1 MSASLVS
8 AMCQVSRV
16 FRIRKIPLS
25 ITLALLKSLEWL
37 LRQFYIFLHYKC
49 VLFPCWKT
57 PPAPPCQCRSKDN
70 RGKEF
75 YTTHWFEVQQEAL
88 TWGKGILAAVSSWS
102 SNNINSILS
111 KMCEGFCGITNIR
124 DSGHDG
130 GFIFKQTEQHA
141 HQFLVM
147 MQQKMWT
154 NSPRQSTKK
163 TGLRMLPSKPL
174 SQTERC
180 LLEKGP
186 TFAPPPA
193 MIPTKEIVC
202 EIKAAVGNLPD
213 VTKDSIRTTSAY
225 QNVG

>member
-1 MSASLVS
+1 
-8 AMCQVSRV
+8 
-16 FRIRKIPLS
+16 
-25 ITLALLKSLEWL
+25 
-37 LRQFYIFLHYKC
+37 
-49 VLFPCWKT
+49 
-57 PPAPPCQCRSKDN
+57 
-70 RGKEF
+70 
-75 YTTHWFEVQQEAL
+75 
-88 TWGKGILAAVSSWS
+88 
-102 SNNINSILS
+102 
-111 KMCEGFCGITNIR
+111 MCEGFCGITNIR

-186 TFAPPPA
+186 TFALTPA

-213 VTKDSIRTTSAY
+213 VTKDSKRTTAAY
-225 QNVG
+225 QNVGKSKNQMYNACNTMCEHIPQVWC

>member
-1 MSASLVS
+1 MSASLVL
-8 AMCQVSRV
+8 AMCQDLRV
-16 FRIRKIPLS
+16 FWIRKIPLS

-37 LRQFYIFLHYKC
+37 LRQFYIFLHFKC
-49 VLFPCWKT
+49 VPFSLLKNTSSPT
-57 PPAPPCQCRSKDN
+57 NVAPRTIGARNFIQHIGLKFN
-70 RGKEF
+70 RRPKLEGREF
-75 YTTHWFEVQQEAL
+75 LLQGLV
-88 TWGKGILAAVSSWS
+88 WS

-154 NSPRQSTKK
+154 NSPRQPTKI
-163 TGLRMLPSKPL
+163 TGLWMLSSKPL

-186 TFAPPPA
+186 TFAPTPA